1 MLVIATAIRSGDF
14 FLNTHHF
21 FIAPTRAA
29 ALAVPAV
36 LAAALWA
43 TGALAQPSPSPNL
56 TPAPPLSEAAPASF
70 KSATEGYQ
78 PYTDEATINWKA
90 ANDTVAQIG
99 GWRAYAKEASAPST
113 TPTPTPSAAAASATG
128 AAKP

>member
-1 MLVIATAIRSGDF
+1 M
-14 FLNTHHF
+14 NTHHF

-29 ALAVPAV
+29 ALAVQAV

-99 GWRAYAKEASAPST
+99 GWRAYAKEA
-113 TPTPTPSAAAASATG
+113 AAATEAATPASKPASV
-128 AAKP
+128 AKP

>member
-1 MLVIATAIRSGDF
+1 M
-14 FLNTHHF
+14 NTHRF
-21 FIAPTRAA
+21 FIALPRAA

-36 LAAALWA
+36 LAGALWA
-43 TGALAQPSPSPNL
+43 TGALAQPSPSPDL

-70 KSATEGYQ
+70 KSATQGYQ

-99 GWRAYAKEASAPST
+99 GWRAYAKEA
-113 TPTPTPSAAAASATG
+113 AAAPEAATPASKPASV
-128 AAKP
+128 AKP